1 MGSKLIQFCHRRR
14 RPRIFCLNEMPFEF
28 HDLNEIVNRRF
39 NSQFLF
45 ALHQYIHSQ
54 YQWIFTLGLNEA
66 YEWHCKTKWKHGIVY
81 GPFYYILFFFQFEKK
96 IFIYAVKIITYCTT
110 ITIWM
115 MKRASK
121 RLLFFFICCV
131 RLSAAQ
137 LWFQLSRL
145 VPHCV
150 RYVTESDQYSID
162 EIRMK
167 FHS

>member
-28 HDLNEIVNRRF
+28 HDLNEIVNKRF

-45 ALHQYIHSQ
+45 ALHQYS
-54 YQWIFTLGLNEA
+54 FTISVDFYSRFEWSVRMALQNEMKT
-66 YEWHCKTKWKHGIVY
+66 WHCLWA
-81 GPFYYILFFFQFEKK
+81 ILLHFIFLSIRKK

-110 ITIWM
+110 ITIRK

-131 RLSAAQ
+131 RLSAA
-137 LWFQLSRL
+137 
-145 VPHCV
+145 
-150 RYVTESDQYSID
+150 
-162 EIRMK
+162 
-167 FHS
+167 